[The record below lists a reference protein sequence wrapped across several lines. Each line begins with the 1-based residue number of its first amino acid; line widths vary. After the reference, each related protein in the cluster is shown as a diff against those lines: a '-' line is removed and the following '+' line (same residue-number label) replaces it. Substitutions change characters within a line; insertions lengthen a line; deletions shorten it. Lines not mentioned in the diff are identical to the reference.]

1 MTNLQKI
8 LQISFP
14 VLALI
19 LGLGIYLENK
29 QVERTQMKDLEEEFA
44 NVSEII
50 LEKIAS
56 KTNDS
61 KMSFTPTPNQSTVT
75 RFEGPQIHLNTFTY
89 NQKPYNLDS
98 VRKAAIRKL
107 FVHAD
112 LTSFEFDPD
121 SAQKGMPDIKV
132 TVSQPQLFQ
141 ERKDQDLDL
150 QNIFSSIGE
159 NPDKLSPIKTYDKVR
174 YHWVDSSTLKY
185 DYFQME
191 LWLLEFTLTVE
202 TDGFHRNGLNDEIRK
217 KRHPPFNL
225 ELKIPIENPWF
236 INRNGSFSDKAD
248 MCIAGVFIKEIS
260 KIPSNASI
268 KFIPDKISHAL
279 PLKGISKIE
288 SLHQVDKLIDNPSI
302 WNKTDYVNLTIT
314 DIGTRGRLAVHK
326 NEELTI
332 HFLMPMLVRGN
343 WDVKLDPKI
352 FPKEMQAKVNKRGL
366 SDILL
371 PKFGL
376 KLFGKG
382 ISTLLYILL
391 IGIILVAL
399 RGKLLF

>member
-1 MTNLQKI
+1 MINLQKL

-14 VLALI
+14 VLALL
-19 LGLGIYLENK
+19 LGLGIYLEN
-29 QVERTQMKDLEEEFA
+29 QRTEITQLEFLEEEFA
-44 NVSEII
+44 NASEII
-50 LEKIAS
+50 LEKIAN

-98 VRKAAIRKL
+98 VRKETIKKL
-107 FVHAD
+107 FIHAD

-121 SAQKGMPDIKV
+121 SARKGMPNLKV

-141 ERKDQDLDL
+141 EDKDQDIDL

-159 NPDKLSPIKTYDKVR
+159 NPDKLSPIKTYDKVL
-174 YHWVDSSTLKY
+174 YHWVDSILKY

-202 TDGFHRNGLNDEIRK
+202 TDGFHRNGQNDEIRK
-217 KRHPPFNL
+217 KRYPPFNL
-225 ELKIPIENPWF
+225 ELKIPIENPWY
-236 INRNGSFSDKAD
+236 INRKNSFSDKAD
-248 MCIAGVFIKEIS
+248 MCIAGVFIKEVS
-260 KIPSNASI
+260 KTPNNAPI

-288 SLHQVDKLIDNPSI
+288 SLHEVDKLIDNPSI

-314 DIGTRGRLAVHK
+314 DIGTRGRLAFHK
-326 NEELTI
+326 NEELTLN
-332 HFLMPMLVRGN
+332 FLMPMLVRGN
-343 WDVKLDPKI
+343 WDVKLDPGI
-352 FPKEMQAKVNKRGL
+352 FPKEMRESIKKRSF

-371 PKFGL
+371 PKWGL
-376 KLFGKG
+376 GLFGKG
-382 ISTLLYILL
+382 LSTLLHMFLL
-391 IGIILVAL
+391 GIILLAL
-399 RGKLLF
+399 SGKIFF